1 VGAERLPPIPIP
13 SFSAGGMSLTMPLI
27 VEGLGNFAGRTRGP
41 VKSAPTARVRDG
53 YLATSYAAAVAATR
67 WNPHSAALAR
77 R

>member
-53 YLATSYAAAVAATR
+53 YLATSLSRGRESLPVFLLK
-67 WNPHSAALAR
+67 WVG
-77 R
+77 